1 MTYLEQLTEEKNQKE
16 LVYTNA
22 LSLYDETMDSIKK
35 YWEVMLTDM
44 YGVNGM
50 KVSVEFSTW
59 SDRIVY
65 SINRDNY
72 SSYASTFR
80 ISVSDSSTSLR
91 GLREI
96 DEETNF
102 DDITL
107 SNSLF
112 MDYPKKKGL
121 FSVGTKDLKDMKVLR
136 SNLTKANDERKL
148 AVKLYDMELKSINST
163 KFYEIV
169 KGGDTIQKDGGD
181 FWSITK
187 ITNKCVYAVCVS
199 YESTSRRFTKEQFF
213 NETKNY
219 VDLSEVS
226 E

>member
-22 LSLYDETMDSIKK
+22 LSLYDETMESIKK
-35 YWEVMLTDM
+35 DWEVMLSDM
-44 YGVNGM
+44 YGVSDMN
-50 KVSVEFSTW
+50 VSVEFSTW
-59 SDRIVY
+59 SDKIEY

-72 SSYASTFR
+72 SRYASTFR

-91 GLREI
+91 GPREI
-96 DEETNF
+96 DEETNS
-102 DDITL
+102 DVVTL
-107 SNSLF
+107 FNSLL

-121 FSVGTKDLKDMKVLR
+121 FSVGTSDLKEMKVLR
-136 SNLTKANDERKL
+136 ENLTKTNNERKL
-148 AVKLYDMELKSINST
+148 AVRLYDMELKSINST
-163 KFYEIV
+163 KFYEVV

-199 YESTSRRFTKEQFF
+199 HETVSRRFTKEQFF

-226 E
+226 

>member
-22 LSLYDETMDSIKK
+22 LSLYDETMESIKK
-35 YWEVMLTDM
+35 DWEVMLSDM
-44 YGVNGM
+44 YGVSDM
-50 KVSVEFSTW
+50 KVSVSFSSW
-59 SDRIVY
+59 ADRIEY
-65 SINRDNY
+65 SINKGNY
-72 SSYASTFR
+72 SSYSSNFSIKVGDT
-80 ISVSDSSTSLR
+80 STSLR
-91 GLREI
+91 GPREI
-96 DEETNF
+96 DEETNSDVVMLF
-102 DDITL
+102 
-107 SNSLF
+107 NSLL

-121 FSVGTKDLKDMKVLR
+121 FSVGTSDLKEMKVLR
-136 SNLTKANDERKL
+136 ENLTKTNNERKL
-148 AVKLYDMELKSINST
+148 AVRLYDMELKSINST
-163 KFYEIV
+163 KFYEVV

-199 YESTSRRFTKEQFF
+199 HETVSRRFTKEQFF

-226 E
+226 